1 MQKQF
6 PGNEDAEILLANSL
20 YDMAALTRDS
30 QSLEYRLEALPIFE
44 ELLRAK
50 PSDPKR
56 QRNAALIHK
65 FIAGYWRVPIP
76 IELSHYLQRALALD
90 EARLANDPG
99 HQGAKLDLSFDYSQF
114 GDVLPDEE

>member
-1 MQKQF
+1 
-6 PGNEDAEILLANSL
+6 
-20 YDMAALTRDS
+20 MATLTRDS
-30 QSLEYRLEALPIFE
+30 QSLQYRLEALPIFE

-65 FIAGYWRVPIP
+65 FIAGYWLDVD
-76 IELSHYLQRALALD
+76 HDRALAYLPRAVALD

-99 HQGAKLDLSFDYSQF
+99 HQGAKLDLSIDYNQF
-114 GDVLPDEE
+114 GEYLSSEA